1 MMFLIVL
8 PDLPTEDRLLA
19 KARQGDQDAL
29 VAIYDQYFEAV
40 YGFVRLRVDDVGSA
54 EDLTGDVFLRLLTA
68 LQGGSAPRHSL
79 RGWLFRVARNV
90 LHDHYGNRKRLTETV
105 LEEWVP
111 APDEYD
117 PEARA
122 LAAMDIAEV
131 RTALRNLPDEQQE
144 VLILR
149 FGHMLSLQEAAD
161 IMGKKVGA
169 VKSLQFRATGN
180 LRQIMTSNVS
190 GARS

>member
-1 MMFLIVL
+1 MFLIVL

>member
-1 MMFLIVL
+1 M
-8 PDLPTEDRLLA
+8 PTEDRLLA